1 MARPPPSPPV
11 NMIASPLEFYTK
23 WEAKLSYSSVR
34 RVAFCGI
41 SLLAMGQASV
51 AMAQG
56 STPQTDDTEIVVTAN
71 KREESVRDVA
81 GSVTAVGEATLQK
94 LNAQSLSDYITR
106 VPGVVFNDYQPGVS
120 EVVIRGIAS
129 TTYHE
134 ANQATTGYYLNQ
146 VPLIEP
152 GFPLVIPDVDSF
164 DVSRVEVLRGPQGTL
179 FGSSSLGGA
188 VNYVVN
194 EADPATF
201 DAAFEGNLSST
212 KRAGDVNYAAKAM
225 VNVPIVTDKLAVRV
239 VALQRVD
246 AGYLNNTLLGEDG
259 SNDLRVRGLRGSIV
273 FTPTETTRISA
284 LSMYQ
289 EYDLDDQ
296 TYVIFGAP
304 KTYDRATNV
313 AEFQDTS
320 FMLHSLKLEQEL
332 GFATLTAIGSYAE
345 KKANLAFDNSIFG
358 GNDPR
363 TNTPELASSDGNSKT
378 EYGELRLASPD
389 AGRFRWL
396 IGANYTRLR
405 SSNTDGTYIAGIAA
419 YIDANPALFGG
430 QSGATLA
437 PGDFATR
444 TVSSNRVTEKAVFGE
459 VSYDIVD
466 ALTLTL
472 GGRLF
477 DYRSSPRLEYL
488 PNANLIA
495 PFDFAPGTSNESG
508 FIPKVS
514 LSYKPNDD
522 VMVYALYSEGF
533 RIGGINVYSAATPGL
548 PLTFASDTTTNYE
561 VGTRF
566 DLIGK
571 TLSVDVTAF
580 HIAWGNI
587 QARLFTPTT
596 FNAYTVNGG
605 GADID
610 GVEISLTLRPT
621 RNFSF
626 SSNVTYNHAR
636 LSSLLPDSFATGG
649 GYAKGSQLPGA
660 SDWILANSLDLTFPE
675 ASLKPRFNLSHRY
688 LSAAPVAFG
697 SVLEKGDY
705 HLIDLNASATVVDR
719 IEVGVFAKNLFN
731 QYGILNAPFSFAGS
745 VTRPRTIGASL
756 RFNLN

>member
-1 MARPPPSPPV
+1 MS
-11 NMIASPLEFYTK
+11 IASVK
-23 WEAKLSYSSVR
+23 
-34 RVAFCGI
+34 RVVVWGI
-41 SLLAMGQASV
+41 SALAIGQATG
-51 AMAQG
+51 AMAQE
-56 STPQTDDTEIVVTAN
+56 TAAAPTDDNEIVVTAA
-71 KREESVRDVA
+71 KREQSVRDVS
-81 GSVTAVGEATLQK
+81 GSVSAVSEATLQK

-164 DVSRVEVLRGPQGTL
+164 DVNRVEVLRGPQGTL

-194 EADPATF
+194 EADPGGF
-201 DAAFEGNLSST
+201 DAGFEGNLSST
-212 KRAGDVNYAAKAM
+212 RRAGEVNYGAKAM
-225 VNVPIVTDKLAVRV
+225 VNLPIVTDKLAVRL

-246 AGYLNNTLLGEDG
+246 AGYLDNSLLGEDG

-273 FTPTETTRISA
+273 FTPTETTTLSA

-296 TYVIFGAP
+296 TYVIFGP
-304 KTYDRATNV
+304 PRTFDRATNV

-320 FMLHSLKLEQEL
+320 FMLHSLKLEQDL
-332 GFATLTAIGSYAE
+332 GFATLTAIGSYTE

-363 TNTPELASSDGNSKT
+363 TGTPELASSNGKSKT

-389 AGRFRWL
+389 TGRFRWL

-405 SSNTDGTYIAGIAA
+405 SANTDGTFIEGIGD
-419 YIDANPALFGG
+419 YIDANPGMFGG
-430 QSGATLA
+430 QSGDTLA
-437 PGDFATR
+437 PGDLATR

-459 VSYDIVD
+459 ASFDIVD
-466 ALTLTL
+466 SLTLTV

-477 DYRSSPRLEYL
+477 EYRSSPRLQYL
-488 PNANLIA
+488 PNANLIP
-495 PFDFAPGTSNESG
+495 PFDFAPATAKDSD

-514 LSYKPNDD
+514 LTYKPNDD

-533 RIGGINVYSAATPGL
+533 RIGGINVYSAAVPGL
-548 PLTFASDTTTNYE
+548 PLTFESDTTKNYE
-561 VGTRF
+561 IGTRF
-566 DLIGK
+566 DLIDK

-580 HIAWGNI
+580 HIDWGNV
-587 QARLFTPTT
+587 QARLFTPVD

-605 GADID
+605 GADVD

-621 RNFSF
+621 RNLTFA
-626 SSNVTYNHAR
+626 SNVTYNDAR
-636 LSSLLPDSFATGG
+636 LSSLLPDSFAPGG
-649 GYAKGSQLPGA
+649 GYAKGTQLPGA
-660 SDWILANSLDLTFPE
+660 SDWILANSIDLNFPD
-675 ASLKPRFNLSHRY
+675 APMKPRFGIAHRY
-688 LSAAPVAFG
+688 MSAAPVAFG
-697 SVLEKGDY
+697 AALEKGDY
-705 HLIDLNASATVVDR
+705 HIVDLNASVTVAERV
-719 IEVGVFAKNLFN
+719 ELGLFAKNLFN
-731 QYGILNAPFSFAGS
+731 RYGILNAPFSFAGS
-745 VTRPRTIGASL
+745 VTRPRTLGATL
-756 RFNLN
+756 RFSLN